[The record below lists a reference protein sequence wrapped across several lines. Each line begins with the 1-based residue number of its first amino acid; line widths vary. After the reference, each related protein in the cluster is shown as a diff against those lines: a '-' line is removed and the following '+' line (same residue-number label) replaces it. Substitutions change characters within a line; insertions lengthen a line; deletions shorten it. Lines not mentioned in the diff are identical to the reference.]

1 VSLNTTAWTAPQ
13 EGALFVVTGASG
25 TGKTTL
31 VRQALASI
39 PGLQF
44 SVSATTR
51 PMRDGEQ
58 DGVDYH
64 FLDRDTF
71 MARVEANE
79 FLEWAE
85 VYGNCYGTLRA
96 PVEAALASG
105 QSILLDIDTQGAEQV
120 RDSQIPHTSVFIL
133 PPDQHTLAD
142 RLNARA
148 TDSAEVIALRIE
160 EAQLQL
166 RECKHFE
173 FVVVNDELSSA
184 HDQFQAILVAE
195 LLRSGRHSSLIE
207 RFSEVR

>member
-1 VSLNTTAWTAPQ
+1 M
-13 EGALFVVTGASG
+13 GALFVVTGASG

-31 VRQALASI
+31 VREALASI
-39 PGLQF
+39 PGLHF

-51 PMRDGEQ
+51 PMRQGEQ

-64 FLDRDTF
+64 FLDRATF
-71 MARVEANE
+71 MARVEADE

-96 PVEAALASG
+96 PVEAALSDG

-120 RDSQIPHTSVFIL
+120 RASQISHTSVFVL
-133 PPDQHTLAD
+133 PPDKETLAS

-148 TDSAEVIALRIE
+148 TDSPEVIARRIE

-166 RECKHFE
+166 GECRHFTY
-173 FVVVNDELSSA
+173 VVVNDELSSA
-184 HDQFQAILVAE
+184 HHQFQAILVAE
-195 LLRSGRHSSLIE
+195 LLRSERHSALIE
-207 RFSEVR
+207 RFSQEQ